1 MGTLLSVGG
10 VTGTSGLVT
19 LVFTDL
25 VGSTEM
31 AESIGDRAADELRRE
46 HFTLLRE
53 AIAETNGTEVKTI
66 GDAMMASYSTAS
78 DAIDGTV
85 AMQQAI
91 ELANRAATG
100 PEITMRIG
108 LSAGDATFEDDDWF
122 GRPVVEA
129 SRLCAEADGGQ
140 ILAAEIVRVLAGN
153 RSDHEIVAR
162 GERTLKGLPD
172 PISVCEVTW
181 DLPEPMGG
189 LVGDDLPPLPDALNR
204 ATGDGFGFVARQD
217 EHESLEMAWKD
228 VVTGN
233 RRLVFVTGEPG
244 VGKTRLTAE
253 LAQLAHGQGGI
264 VLWGGCDEDLGIP
277 FQPLAEAFG
286 HYAHSVTID
295 TLRAALGPLGGEL
308 TRLVPDLTSLVPGL
322 EVSEIDDADAER
334 RRLADALADLVAR
347 VSAAHPVL
355 LVLDDLHWAGKP
367 TLVLLRQLMRSPRPM
382 RLLVVGTYRDTDLD
396 RRHPLAE
403 TLADLRRAG
412 TVDRVA
418 LVGLTIEGVVSL
430 MESAAGHSLDEPAR
444 TLAAAIHRET
454 EGNPF
459 FVREVLFHLVE
470 SGSLVQRDGRWTS
483 DVQPDQ
489 MAIPEGVREVIGRR
503 LSRLPEA
510 TNDLLAVASV
520 IGREFDLG
528 LLAALHEGGREAVF
542 DDLEPAE
549 QASIIRPSAGRQGA
563 YLFGHALVRSTLYD
577 ELSTS
582 RRLRL
587 HRDAGRAL
595 EERTDT
601 DAHLADLARHF
612 GEAAALGEV
621 DRAIEY
627 GRQAGDRAFDD
638 LAFEE
643 AAAHYERALGA
654 LTVADDDR
662 TADRCDLLIA
672 LGSAQVHASDPA
684 HRNTLQRAITD
695 ARSLADA
702 DRFAEAVLAL
712 GYLAGSRR
720 VNRVDDE
727 HIALLDEALE
737 HLGSAAT
744 ARRALLLNDLA
755 IALIWTPEVERRREL
770 SDEALAI
777 ARGLD
782 DRAALAQVL
791 YGRGALVDTANPDSL
806 DDYMRDIGEMIELA
820 TGTSDAL
827 LCSGHLQRASAVLS
841 SGDRATCEAD
851 LAAARSLVARLHEPA
866 NELRSKILDN
876 MLVILD
882 GRLAEAEAA
891 IFDYLAFA
899 EAHGPELLETAVTS
913 AGSQFFRIRYE
924 QGRLDE
930 LRENIEERVEQFP
943 NVPAWRIGLA
953 GVHVQNDRSELAR
966 EHIRFLAADDF
977 AAVPSDGLWIL
988 TIAGVARVSAELGEL
1003 DIAARAHE
1011 LGAHFT
1017 GRLAFAGNS
1026 MEQPVD
1032 LSLGVAARVL
1042 GRIDEA
1048 LCHFDAAIDVSQRA
1062 GAPTFVAV
1070 SRYEQ
1075 AKTLAER
1082 EGPGDRDRAVALA
1095 TSALATAQ
1103 ELGLGRIDHLASALL
1118 DSI

>member
-1 MGTLLSVGG
+1 M
-10 VTGTSGLVT
+10 GTSGLVT

-46 HFTLLRE
+46 HFALLRE
-53 AIAETNGTEVKTI
+53 AITDTDGVEVKTI

-78 DAIDGTV
+78 DAIDGAV

-91 ELANRAATG
+91 ELANRTASG
-100 PEITMRIG
+100 PEISMRIG

-129 SRLCAEADGGQ
+129 SRLCAAAEGGQ

-153 RSDHEIVAR
+153 RSDHEIESR
-162 GERTLKGLPD
+162 GERELKGLPE
-172 PISVCEVTW
+172 PITVCEVAW
-181 DLPEPMGG
+181 SLPEPTGG
-189 LVGDDLPPLPDALNR
+189 DALIADDLPPLPDALSR

-217 EHESLEMAWKD
+217 EHESLVMAWKD
-228 VVTGN
+228 VMAGN

-244 VGKTRLTAE
+244 VGKTRLTSE
-253 LAQLAHGQGGI
+253 LAQLAHGQGGV

-277 FQPLAEAFG
+277 YQPLTEALG
-286 HYAHSVTID
+286 HYAHAVTPE

-308 TRLVPDLTSLVPGL
+308 TRLVPDLASLVPGL
-322 EVSEIDDADAER
+322 EVTEAEDADAER
-334 RRLADALADLVAR
+334 RRLADALADLLAT
-347 VSAAHPVL
+347 VSDAHPVL

-367 TLVLLRQLMRSPRPM
+367 TLVLLRQLLRSPRPM

-403 TLADLRRAG
+403 MLADLRRAG
-412 TVDRVA
+412 EVDRIALSGLAADGVA
-418 LVGLTIEGVVSL
+418 AL
-430 MESAAGHSLDEPAR
+430 MESAAGHELDEPAR
-444 TLAAAIHRET
+444 ALAEAIHRET

-483 DVQPDQ
+483 DVQPEA

-549 QASIIRPSAGRQGA
+549 EASIIRPSAGRQSS

-595 EERTDT
+595 EARG
-601 DAHLADLARHF
+601 DADRHLADLARHF
-612 GEAAALGEV
+612 GESAALGEV
-621 DRAIEY
+621 DRAVDY
-627 GRQAGDRAFDD
+627 GRRAGDRAFDD

-643 AAAHYERALGA
+643 AVAHYERALSA
-654 LTVADDDR
+654 LDVADDER
-662 TADRCDLLIA
+662 VETRCDLQIA
-672 LGSAQVHASDPA
+672 LGSAQVYSWDPA
-684 HRNTLQRAITD
+684 HRDTLLRAVSD
-695 ARSLADA
+695 ARSLDDA
-702 DRFAEAVLAL
+702 TRFADAVLAL
-712 GYLAGSRR
+712 GHLAGARQQ
-720 VNRVDDE
+720 NRVDE
-727 HIALLDEALE
+727 QHIALVEEALDR
-737 HLGSAAT
+737 LDVADP
-744 ARRALLLNDLA
+744 ARRARLLNDLA
-755 IALIWTPEVERRREL
+755 LALMWTPDAARRREL
-770 SDEALAI
+770 SDEALSI

-782 DRAALAQVL
+782 DRATLAEVL
-791 YGRGALVDTANPDSL
+791 AGRVVLVDTANPHSL
-806 DDYMRDIGEMIELA
+806 DDYVHALDEMIELA
-820 TGTSDAL
+820 EGTSDTL
-827 LCSGHLQRASAVLS
+827 LCSGYLQRSTAVLT
-841 SGDRATCEAD
+841 SGHRALCEAD
-851 LAAARSLVARLHEPA
+851 LAAAGSLVSKLHEPFKA
-866 NELRSKILDN
+866 LRSKVLDN

-891 IFDYLAFA
+891 IFEYLGFA
-899 EAHGPELLETAVTS
+899 EAHGTDLLETAVNA

-930 LRENIEERVEQFP
+930 LRETIEERVEQFP
-943 NVPAWRIGLA
+943 NVPAWRIALA
-953 GVHVQNDRSELAR
+953 SVHAQNDRIELAR

-977 AAVPSDGLWIL
+977 AVVPRDGLWIL
-988 TIAGVARVSAELGEL
+988 TIAGVARVSADLGEL
-1003 DIAARAHE
+1003 EIAARAHE
-1011 LGAHFT
+1011 LGVHFT

-1032 LSLGVAARVL
+1032 LSLGVAARAL
-1042 GRIDEA
+1042 GRLDDA
-1048 LCHFDAAIDVSQRA
+1048 LGHFDVAIELSERA

-1070 SRYEQ
+1070 SRYEK
-1075 AKTLAER
+1075 ARALVER
-1082 EGPGDRDRAVALA
+1082 DEPGDRDRAVELA
-1095 TSALATAQ
+1095 TQALSTARD
-1103 ELGLGRIDHLASALL
+1103 LGLGRVDYLASTFLASL
-1118 DSI
+1118 